1 MELTREMIEEIL
13 DKARSY
19 VMSEKEEYF
28 RSQVEQMISSEDYD
42 SLYDAFYTSLAFGT
56 AGMRGVIGGGTNRIN
71 TFMVRKVTQGLADYC
86 NSYSDSPSVVIA
98 YDSRNWSKEFA
109 LSAALVLS
117 ANGVRTYLYDTLHP
131 VPMLSFALRHLGTTA
146 GIVITA
152 SHNPSKYNGYKV
164 YWSDGGQVT
173 PPHDIEIAKLANAV
187 SASDIKDIDE
197 AEARKSG
204 ILSGVPDSVDEAYYS
219 MVISSL
225 RRPQVVK
232 GSPITVAYTPL
243 HGSGNVPVR
252 EMLSRLGIRTEV
264 VKEQE
269 LPDGNFPT
277 VRLPNP
283 ESAEA
288 MTKVIELAK
297 AVKADIVLGT
307 DPDADRMGLAIP
319 TDSGKTD
326 YLLLTGNQIAS
337 LLADYL
343 LCTNREQGGRDRKPL
358 VVKSLVTTD
367 LVRKIAK
374 ENGADCKDVLTGF
387 KYIAREM
394 NAIDQGKNK
403 DNFFLFGCEESYGF
417 LTVNEVHDKDAVSS
431 AVAAVEMMCYYAS
444 RGITL
449 QQLKKQKKSGRP
461 AGESTY
467 ILPIEKLDQLVKE
480 AFKAGSVPKLKVT
493 LSCPLGLMPGS
504 LTLKTVIQE
513 GSLVSGKKT
522 LDNFRDETY
531 PLSDAHM
538 ALAERLGDLFS
549 PARSGGRYFGFLAL
563 GQAKNK
569 KDCFRVYLSTSL
581 PGAVDNTYSSITELI
596 EACHHDRKRYGKL
609 LKEAEAIKARLDKLE
624 GLDEH

>member
-19 VMSEKEEYF
+19 VKSEKEEYF

-219 MVISSL
+219 MVIASL

-394 NAIDQGKNK
+394 NAIDQGENK

-444 RGITL
+444 KGITL
-449 QQLKKQKKSGRP
+449 QQR
-461 AGESTY
+461 
-467 ILPIEKLDQLVKE
+467 LDSIYAHYGYYTELVFSRDYEGAEGKAE
-480 AFKAGSVPKLKVT
+480 MQRIMKNLRTLKAGSSFVNRTIESVEDLLADGTGFDRADVVIIRFTSGEKLVVRPSGTEPKIKYYIFLV
-493 LSCPLGLMPGS
+493 
-504 LTLKTVIQE
+504 E
-513 GSLVSGKKT
+513 GRDGRSALEEKK
-522 LDNFRDETY
+522 
-531 PLSDAHM
+531 
-538 ALAERLGDLFS
+538 GDILEEF
-549 PARSGGRYFGFLAL
+549 
-563 GQAKNK
+563 K
-569 KDCFRVYLSTSL
+569 
-581 PGAVDNTYSSITELI
+581 
-596 EACHHDRKRYGKL
+596 ACL
-609 LKEAEAIKARLDKLE
+609 
-624 GLDEH
+624 

>member
-343 LCTNREQGGRDRKPL
+343 LCTNREQGCRDRKPL

-394 NAIDQGKNK
+394 NAIDQGENK

-444 RGITL
+444 KGITL
-449 QQLKKQKKSGRP
+449 QQRLDSIYAHYGYYTELVFSRDYEGAEGKAEMQKIMKNLR
-461 AGESTY
+461 T
-467 ILPIEKLDQLVKE
+467 L
-480 AFKAGSVPKLKVT
+480 KAGSRFVNRTIESVEDLLADGTGFDRADVVIIRFTSGEKLVVRPSGTEPKIKYYIFLV
-493 LSCPLGLMPGS
+493 
-504 LTLKTVIQE
+504 E
-513 GSLVSGKKT
+513 GRDGRSALEEKK
-522 LDNFRDETY
+522 
-531 PLSDAHM
+531 
-538 ALAERLGDLFS
+538 GDILEEF
-549 PARSGGRYFGFLAL
+549 
-563 GQAKNK
+563 K
-569 KDCFRVYLSTSL
+569 
-581 PGAVDNTYSSITELI
+581 
-596 EACHHDRKRYGKL
+596 ACL
-609 LKEAEAIKARLDKLE
+609 
-624 GLDEH
+624 

>member
-13 DKARSY
+13 DKAGSY
-19 VMSEKEEYF
+19 VKSEKEEYF

-187 SASDIKDIDE
+187 NASDIKDIDE

-394 NAIDQGKNK
+394 NAIDQGENK

-444 RGITL
+444 KGITL
-449 QQLKKQKKSGRP
+449 QQR
-461 AGESTY
+461 
-467 ILPIEKLDQLVKE
+467 LDSIYAHYGYYTELVFSRDYEGAEGKAE
-480 AFKAGSVPKLKVT
+480 MQRIMKNLRTLKAGSSFVNRTIESVEDLLADGTGFDRADVVIIRFTSGEKLVVRPSGTEPKIKYYIFLV
-493 LSCPLGLMPGS
+493 
-504 LTLKTVIQE
+504 E
-513 GSLVSGKKT
+513 GRDGRSALEEKK
-522 LDNFRDETY
+522 
-531 PLSDAHM
+531 
-538 ALAERLGDLFS
+538 GDILEEF
-549 PARSGGRYFGFLAL
+549 
-563 GQAKNK
+563 K
-569 KDCFRVYLSTSL
+569 
-581 PGAVDNTYSSITELI
+581 
-596 EACHHDRKRYGKL
+596 ACL
-609 LKEAEAIKARLDKLE
+609 
-624 GLDEH
+624 

>member
-13 DKARSY
+13 DKAGSY
-19 VMSEKEEYF
+19 VKSEKEEYF

-187 SASDIKDIDE
+187 NASDIKDIDE

-394 NAIDQGKNK
+394 NAIDQGENK

-431 AVAAVEMMCYYAS
+431 SVAAVEMMCYYAS
-444 RGITL
+444 KGITL
-449 QQLKKQKKSGRP
+449 QQRLDSIYAHYGYYTELVFSRDYEGAEGKAEMQKIMKNLR
-461 AGESTY
+461 T
-467 ILPIEKLDQLVKE
+467 L
-480 AFKAGSVPKLKVT
+480 KAGSSFVNRTIESIEDLLADGTGFDRADVVIIRFTSGEKLVVRPSGTEPKIKYYIFLV
-493 LSCPLGLMPGS
+493 
-504 LTLKTVIQE
+504 E
-513 GSLVSGKKT
+513 GRDGRSALEEKK
-522 LDNFRDETY
+522 
-531 PLSDAHM
+531 
-538 ALAERLGDLFS
+538 GDILEEF
-549 PARSGGRYFGFLAL
+549 
-563 GQAKNK
+563 K
-569 KDCFRVYLSTSL
+569 
-581 PGAVDNTYSSITELI
+581 
-596 EACHHDRKRYGKL
+596 ACL
-609 LKEAEAIKARLDKLE
+609 
-624 GLDEH
+624 

>member
-19 VMSEKEEYF
+19 VKSEKEEYF

-394 NAIDQGKNK
+394 NAIDQGENK

-444 RGITL
+444 KGITL
-449 QQLKKQKKSGRP
+449 QQR
-461 AGESTY
+461 
-467 ILPIEKLDQLVKE
+467 LDSIYAHYGYYTELVFSRDYEGAEGKAE
-480 AFKAGSVPKLKVT
+480 MQRIMKNLRTLKAGSSFVNRTIESVEDLLADGTGFDRADVVIIRFTSGEKLVVRPSGTEPKIKYYIFLV
-493 LSCPLGLMPGS
+493 
-504 LTLKTVIQE
+504 E
-513 GSLVSGKKT
+513 GRDGRSALEEKK
-522 LDNFRDETY
+522 
-531 PLSDAHM
+531 
-538 ALAERLGDLFS
+538 GDILEEF
-549 PARSGGRYFGFLAL
+549 
-563 GQAKNK
+563 K
-569 KDCFRVYLSTSL
+569 
-581 PGAVDNTYSSITELI
+581 
-596 EACHHDRKRYGKL
+596 ACL
-609 LKEAEAIKARLDKLE
+609 
-624 GLDEH
+624 

>member
-19 VMSEKEEYF
+19 VKSEKEEYF

-367 LVRKIAK
+367 LVRKITK

-394 NAIDQGKNK
+394 NAIDQGENK

-444 RGITL
+444 KGITL
-449 QQLKKQKKSGRP
+449 QQRLDSIYAHYGYYTELVFSRDYEGAEGKAEMQKIMKNLR
-461 AGESTY
+461 T
-467 ILPIEKLDQLVKE
+467 L
-480 AFKAGSVPKLKVT
+480 KAGSSFVNRTIESVEDLLADGTGFDRADVVIIRFTSGEKLVVRPSGTEPKIKYYIFLV
-493 LSCPLGLMPGS
+493 
-504 LTLKTVIQE
+504 E
-513 GSLVSGKKT
+513 GRDGRSALEEKK
-522 LDNFRDETY
+522 
-531 PLSDAHM
+531 
-538 ALAERLGDLFS
+538 GDILEEF
-549 PARSGGRYFGFLAL
+549 
-563 GQAKNK
+563 K
-569 KDCFRVYLSTSL
+569 
-581 PGAVDNTYSSITELI
+581 
-596 EACHHDRKRYGKL
+596 ACL
-609 LKEAEAIKARLDKLE
+609 
-624 GLDEH
+624 